1 MNNAR
6 RKILKDAEKQLKDI
20 CNKIEN
26 VKDDEQ
32 CAYDSLPESLQM
44 SDKAEQMIE
53 NIERLE
59 DLVCNLEDYIG
70 EYSSEI
76 EYI

>member
-1 MNNAR
+1 MNDAR
-6 RKILKDAEKQLKDI
+6 RKTLRCIEKELKEICTKLENIKD
-20 CNKIEN
+20 E
-26 VKDDEQ
+26 EQ
-32 CAYDSLPESLQM
+32 YAYDSLPESLQM

-53 NIERLE
+53 NIEKLE
-59 DLVCNLEDYIG
+59 DLISNLEDYID